1 MTQFVE
7 HPDSVHTIAD
17 EVLKRPE
24 LRKEVMEVVGRSGT
38 YVTGR
43 VVGAAETAAGTR
55 IVPLLSKTFECH
67 LNWV

>member
-7 HPDSVHTIAD
+7 DRDSVHTIAD
-17 EVLKRPE
+17 DVFRRAE
-24 LRKEVMEVVGRSGT
+24 LRKEVIEVDGRSGT